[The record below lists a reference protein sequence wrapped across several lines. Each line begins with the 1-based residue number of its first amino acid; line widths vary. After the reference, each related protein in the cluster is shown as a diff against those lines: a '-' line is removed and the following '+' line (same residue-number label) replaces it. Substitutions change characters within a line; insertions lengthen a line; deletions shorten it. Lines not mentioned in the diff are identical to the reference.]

1 MFKLQKCI
9 CLLAQIISGNISELA
24 KKIDENN
31 KKLLELK
38 IRSFKEQNKQQK
50 PDGKNKEKNLGIH
63 TVKGKV
69 RLLETSRFSQF

>member
-1 MFKLQKCI
+1 MFKLHKFI

-50 PDGKNKEKNLGIH
+50 PDGENKEKNLGIH

-69 RLLETSRFSQF
+69 WLLETSRFSQF